1 MQDMQEIL
9 KKQREFF
16 QSGITKN
23 LDWRIH
29 QLKILKKTIK
39 KYEENLVWALRD
51 DLGKSEFEAYVS
63 EINMVLTELYTA
75 IKHLPKWA
83 EIRTAEGGG
92 LVQYPGKLEKYVDP
106 LGLVLLI
113 LPWNYPV
120 QMVFSPLIAAV
131 AAGNCV
137 VVKPSNLAPKT
148 EEIVKTIIQETFEE
162 GHVSV
167 FTGGDEVGAALL
179 KEKFDHIFFSG
190 SSENGKSVM
199 RAAAD
204 HLTSV
209 TLQLSGKNPCIID
222 ESADV
227 KIAAKRII
235 WGKCLNCGQT
245 AVAPDYVMVA
255 RSKMDE
261 LIDYM
266 HYYLDEFYPNGV
278 MDNPDYPCIINEA
291 EIDRLAGYL
300 EEGTV
305 LRGGTYDKEKRKMEP
320 TILVKMDIEHSKVM
334 TEEIFGPILPII
346 PFDRMSEPMNYIT
359 NRPKPLA
366 LYLFTRDPGVKDLV
380 LENIPFGGGC
390 INDTIFHNNNA
401 NIPQRGVGESGFGGG
416 YHGKAGFDTFSHV
429 KVVLKQSNEIELPL
443 RYPPYQKKLK
453 IIRSMMNR

>member
-1 MQDMQEIL
+1 MNETVQ
-9 KKQREFF
+9 KHREYFK
-16 QSGITKN
+16 SGVTLD

-63 EINMVLTELYTA
+63 EINMVLTELSGA
-75 IKHLPKWA
+75 IKNLPKWA
-83 EIRTAEGGG
+83 EIRSAEGGG
-92 LVQYPGKLEKYVDP
+92 LIQYPGKLETHVDP
-106 LGLVLLI
+106 LGVVLLI

-148 EEIVKTIIQETFEE
+148 EEIIQTIIRETFEE

-167 FTGGDEVGAALL
+167 FTGGAEVAQELL

-190 SSENGKSVM
+190 TSEHGKYVM
-199 RAAAD
+199 KAAAE

-209 TLQLSGKNPCIID
+209 TLQLSGKNPCIVD
-222 ESADV
+222 ESADIR
-227 KIAAKRII
+227 IAAKRII

-245 AVAPDYVMVA
+245 AVAPDYVMIA

-266 HYYLDEFYPNGV
+266 HYYLDEFYPEGV
-278 MDNPDYPCIINEA
+278 MDNPDYPCIINA
-291 EIDRLAGYL
+291 EQIERLAGYL

-305 LRGGTYDKEKRKMEP
+305 LRGGEYDKEKRKMEP
-320 TILVKMDIEHSKVM
+320 TLLVKMDIENSKVM
-334 TEEIFGPILPII
+334 SEEIFGPILPII
-346 PFDRMSEPMNYIT
+346 PFDKLSEPMDYIT
-359 NRPKPLA
+359 ARPKPLA

-380 LENIPFGGGC
+380 LDNVLFGGGC
-390 INDTIFHNNNA
+390 INDTIFHNNNS

-416 YHGKAGFDTFSHV
+416 YHGKAGFETFSHV
-429 KVVLKQSNEIELPL
+429 KVILKQSNEIELPL

-453 IIRSMMNR
+453 IVRSMMSR

>member
-1 MQDMQEIL
+1 MNETVQ
-9 KKQREFF
+9 KHREFYK
-16 QSGITKN
+16 SGVTLD

-29 QLKILKKTIK
+29 QLKILKKTLK

-63 EINMVLTELYTA
+63 EINMVFTELNTA
-75 IKHLPKWA
+75 IKNLPKWN
-83 EIRTAEGGG
+83 EIRSADGGG
-92 LVQYPGKLEKYVDP
+92 LIQYPGKLETHVDP
-106 LGLVLLI
+106 LGVVLLI

-137 VVKPSNLAPKT
+137 VVKPSNKAPKT
-148 EEIVKTIIQETFEE
+148 EEIIQTIIKETFEE

-167 FTGGDEVGAALL
+167 FTGGAEVAQGLL
-179 KEKFDHIFFSG
+179 EEKFDHIFFSG
-190 SSENGKSVM
+190 TSEHGKYVM
-199 RAAAD
+199 KAAAE

-209 TLQLSGKNPCIID
+209 TLQLSGKNPCIVD

-266 HYYLDEFYPNGV
+266 HYYLDEFYPEGV
-278 MDNPDYPCIINEA
+278 MDNPDYPCIINEE

-305 LRGGTYDKEKRKMEP
+305 VRGGVYDKEKRKMEP
-320 TILVKMDIEHSKVM
+320 TILVKMDIENSKVM
-334 TEEIFGPILPII
+334 QDEIFGPILPVI
-346 PFDRMSEPMNYIT
+346 PFDRLSEAMNYVT
-359 NRPKPLA
+359 DRPKPLA

-380 LENIPFGGGC
+380 LENVLFGGGC

-416 YHGKAGFDTFSHV
+416 YHGKAGFETFSHV
-429 KVVLKQSNEIELPL
+429 KVILKQSNEIELPL

-453 IIRSMMNR
+453 IVRSMMSR

>member
-39 KYEENLVWALRD
+39 KYEDNLVWALRD

-75 IKHLPKWA
+75 IKQLPKWA

-167 FTGGDEVGAALL
+167 FTGGDEVGEALL

-366 LYLFTRDPGVKDLV
+366 LYLFTRDPGVKELV

>member
-39 KYEENLVWALRD
+39 KYEDNLVWALRD

-75 IKHLPKWA
+75 IKQLPKWA

-137 VVKPSNLAPKT
+137 VVKPSDLAPKT

-167 FTGGDEVGAALL
+167 FTGGDEVGEALL

-366 LYLFTRDPGVKDLV
+366 LYLFTRDPGVKELV

>member
-1 MQDMQEIL
+1 MSDMKELLQ
-9 KKQREFF
+9 KQREFF
-16 QSGITKN
+16 RSGTTLD

-29 QLKILKKTIK
+29 QLKILKKTLK
-39 KYEENLVWALRD
+39 KYEDNLVWALRD

-63 EINMVLTELYTA
+63 EINMVFTELNTA
-75 IKHLPKWA
+75 IKQLPKWTEA
-83 EIRTAEGGG
+83 RSADGGG
-92 LVQYPGKLEKYVDP
+92 LVQYPGKLETHVDP
-106 LGLVLLI
+106 LGVVLLI

-137 VVKPSNLAPKT
+137 VVKPSNQAPKT
-148 EEIVKTIIQETFEE
+148 EAIIQTIIAETFEA

-167 FTGGDEVGAALL
+167 FTGGAEVAQELL

-190 SSENGKSVM
+190 TSEHGKYVM
-199 RAAAD
+199 KAAAE

-209 TLQLSGKNPCIID
+209 TLQLSGKNPCIVD

-227 KIAAKRII
+227 KIAAKRIV

-266 HYYLDEFYPNGV
+266 HYYLDEFYPDGV
-278 MDNPDYPCIINEA
+278 MDNPDYPCIINE
-291 EIDRLAGYL
+291 EQIDRLAGYL

-305 LRGGTYDKEKRKMEP
+305 LRGGVYDKEKRKMEP
-320 TILVKMDIEHSKVM
+320 TILVKMDIENSKVM
-334 TEEIFGPILPII
+334 QEEIFGPILPVI
-346 PFDRMSEPMNYIT
+346 PFDRLSEPMDYIIE
-359 NRPKPLA
+359 RPKPLA

-380 LENIPFGGGC
+380 LDNILFGGGC

-416 YHGKAGFDTFSHV
+416 YHGKAGFETFSHV
-429 KVVLKQSNEIELPL
+429 KVILKQSNEIELPL

-453 IIRSMMNR
+453 IVRSMMSR

>member
-1 MQDMQEIL
+1 MKETLQ
-9 KKQREFF
+9 KQREYF
-16 QSGITKN
+16 QTGVTLD

-39 KYEENLVWALRD
+39 KYEDNLVWALRD

-63 EINMVLTELYTA
+63 EINMVLTELNNA
-75 IKHLPKWA
+75 IKNTPKWA
-83 EIRTAEGGG
+83 ENRSAEGGG
-92 LVQYPGKLEKYVDP
+92 LIQYPGKLETHVDP

-148 EEIVKTIIQETFEE
+148 EAVIQTIIKETFEE

-167 FTGGDEVGAALL
+167 FTGGAEVAQELL

-190 SSENGKSVM
+190 TSEHGKQVM
-199 RAAAD
+199 KAAAD

-209 TLQLSGKNPCIID
+209 TLQLSGKNPCIVD
-222 ESADV
+222 ESADIR
-227 KIAAKRII
+227 IAAKRII

-245 AVAPDYVMVA
+245 AVAPDFVMVA

-266 HYYLDEFYPNGV
+266 HYYLDEFYPDGV
-278 MDNPDYPCIINEA
+278 MDNPDYPCIINA
-291 EIDRLAGYL
+291 EQMERLAGYL

-305 LRGGTYDKEKRKMEP
+305 VRGGNYDVEKRKMEP
-320 TILVKMDIEHSKVM
+320 TILVKMDIENSKVM
-334 TEEIFGPILPII
+334 HEEIFGPILPII
-346 PFDRMSEPMNYIT
+346 PFDKMSEPMKYII

-366 LYLFTRDPGVKDLV
+366 LYLFTRDPGVKELV
-380 LENIPFGGGC
+380 MENVLFGGGC

-429 KVVLKQSNEIELPL
+429 KVILKQSNEIEIPL

-453 IIRSMMNR
+453 IVRSMMNR

>member
-75 IKHLPKWA
+75 IKQLPKWA

-167 FTGGDEVGAALL
+167 FTGGDEVGEALL

-255 RSKMDE
+255 HSKMDE

-346 PFDRMSEPMNYIT
+346 PFDRMSEPMNYII

>member
-1 MQDMQEIL
+1 
-9 KKQREFF
+9 
-16 QSGITKN
+16 
-23 LDWRIH
+23 
-29 QLKILKKTIK
+29 
-39 KYEENLVWALRD
+39 
-51 DLGKSEFEAYVS
+51 
-63 EINMVLTELYTA
+63 MVFTELNNA
-75 IKHLPKWA
+75 IKNLPKWT
-83 EIRTAEGGG
+83 EIRSVDGGG
-92 LVQYPGKLEKYVDP
+92 LIQYPGKLETHVDP

-148 EEIVKTIIQETFEE
+148 EEIVKTIISETFEE

-167 FTGGDEVGAALL
+167 FTGGTEVGQALL

-190 SSENGKSVM
+190 TSENGKYVM
-199 RAAAD
+199 KAASEY
-204 HLTSV
+204 LTSV
-209 TLQLSGKNPCIID
+209 TLQLSGKNPCIVD
-222 ESADV
+222 ESADI

-266 HYYLDEFYPNGV
+266 HYYLDEFYPDGV
-278 MDNPDYPCIINEA
+278 MDNPDYPCIINE
-291 EIDRLAGYL
+291 EQIERLAGYL

-305 LRGGTYDKEKRKMEP
+305 LRGGVYDKEKRKMEP
-320 TILVKMDIEHSKVM
+320 TILVKMDIENSNVM
-334 TEEIFGPILPII
+334 KEEIFGPILPII
-346 PFDRMSEPMNYIT
+346 PFDRLSEAMDYVIA
-359 NRPKPLA
+359 RPKPLA

-380 LENIPFGGGC
+380 LDNVLFGGGC

-416 YHGKAGFDTFSHV
+416 YHGRTGFETFSHV
-429 KVVLKQSNEIELPL
+429 KVILKQSNEIELPL

-453 IIRSMMNR
+453 IVRSMMSR